1 MAQELDITPDKG
13 LVDELTAAFD
23 LRDSNA
29 RALMALV
36 QKLFN
41 YDSAQEQIMHI
52 ATGGGKTYLMAAFIE
67 YLRRQGYKNVV
78 IVTPSLVIQ
87 DKTVGNFSPASRKHI
102 AGVPAQD
109 APLVFTPKNLY
120 EWGAAQ
126 SRIGASDNNT
136 RLFIFNVHQII
147 APKKN
152 AAEDSVQRGLRRDNE
167 VWGNVFED
175 LRAMNDLV
183 VILDESHLYT
193 ETAASYNAA
202 IRDLDPS
209 LILGLTAT
217 VKDEQLKP
225 QGEIPGGQVV
235 FKYPLY
241 QAIKDKNVKT
251 PVIAARIDGY
261 GENEELQLKDA
272 LVLLER
278 KAIAYAAYAG
288 EKNLPVVNPI
298 LFVVCEDV
306 NHAKSIESLLASP
319 AFFGDHESVLRVDS
333 DAVEK
338 DATVR
343 QRLEDVDLP
352 GSPVRAV
359 VSVAMLGEGWDVKN
373 VGVICS
379 LRVSAST
386 VLTQQ
391 VMGRGLRLP
400 YGEYTKEF
408 VIDELD
414 IIAHESF
421 ESALRDENVLKS
433 FYSNDLLEEGKK
445 PKVERKKP
453 PTGDAEGT
461 GLGSDTVSGT
471 ESGTSTTTSTGTG
484 TSAGRGGSTAV
495 DRNVAVPDS
504 DRSASDHSEE
514 SNEENT
520 TTLRNLDE
528 VIPDDTDQEPLDFT
542 GRVEA
547 VDYPAKDGISFWF
560 PRSDLSRTQPT
571 PFDPAKIN
579 NDVLTSAAGQVTDS
593 GEPIDRKAVSI
604 SYKTRKL
611 SLISVEGAEGESTA
625 VDAAQVV
632 DALTADI
639 RKQQFMERT
648 SDQKFIRVLTGRIRV
663 FVEAVTVPWTER
675 SLARALDAL
684 IPVFRNAVK
693 SQKQKLSY
701 VRELRPLELPVERV
715 LHLPDSRI
723 VEQRV
728 DMAALENFSR
738 TTYFGPYQKSLFG
751 VAKFDAKGTEYALAE
766 LLEKSSDV
774 TWWKRLD
781 ENREETYIMWTSTS
795 VGSGS
800 GRYYPDFVVYEKDSE
815 RYWIVEG
822 KRSDEVETAAVQAKA
837 AATLETLNRLD
848 EDARFDG
855 QRWGYIIVNE
865 KQLARPGITWNDVKQ
880 YQIHSAVEA

>member
-1 MAQELDITPDKG
+1 MAQALDITPDKG
-13 LVDELTAAFD
+13 LVDELAAAFD

-36 QKLFN
+36 QQLFN
-41 YDSAQEQIMHI
+41 YDPAQEQIMHI

-67 YLRRQGYKNVV
+67 YLRRQGHNHVV
-78 IVTPSLVIQ
+78 IITPSLVIQ
-87 DKTVGNFSPASRKHI
+87 DKTVANFTPASRKHI

-109 APLVFTPKNLY
+109 APLVFTPKNLH

-126 SRIGASDNNT
+126 SQIGASGNNT
-136 RLFIFNVHQII
+136 KLFIFNVHQII

-152 AAEDSVQRGLRRDNE
+152 TAKDSVQRGLRRDNE

-175 LRAMNDLV
+175 LKAAGDLA

-217 VKDEQLKP
+217 VKDEQFKP
-225 QGEIPGGQVV
+225 QGDIPAGQVV

-241 QAIKDKNVKT
+241 EAIKNQNVKT
-251 PVIAARIDGY
+251 PVIAARVDGY

-278 KAIAYAAYAG
+278 KAFAYAAYAG
-288 EKNLPVVNPI
+288 EKNLPAVKPI

-319 AFFGDHESVLRVDS
+319 AFFGDQESVLRVDS

-338 DATVR
+338 NATVR

-352 GSPVRAV
+352 ESPVRAV

-400 YGEYTKEF
+400 FGEYTNVD

-433 FYSNDLLEEGKK
+433 FYANDLLEEGRK
-445 PKVERKKP
+445 PKVEKKKP
-453 PTGDAEGT
+453 FADAVSNAGF
-461 GLGSDTVSGT
+461 GLGLNSGT
-471 ESGTSTTTSTGTG
+471 DTRFPAISNTGIAS
-484 TSAGRGGSTAV
+484 SAGQGGVTAV
-495 DRNVAVPDS
+495 DSVGNGTGGTAHRGDF
-504 DRSASDHSEE
+504 D
-514 SNEENT
+514 EENAAT
-520 TTLRNLDE
+520 IRNLDE
-528 VIPDDTDQEPLDFT
+528 VIPDDTDQEQFDFT
-542 GRVEA
+542 GKVEA
-547 VDYPAKDGISFWF
+547 VDYQVKPGITFWF
-560 PRSDLSRTQPT
+560 PRSDLARVQPA

-579 NDVLTSAAGQVTDS
+579 NDVLTSAARQVTDS

-604 SYKTRKL
+604 SRKMRRL
-611 SLISVEGAEGESTA
+611 SLISVEGAEGESRA
-625 VDAAQVV
+625 VNEGLVV
-632 DALTADI
+632 DALTSDI

-648 SDQKFIRVLTGRIRV
+648 SDEKFIRILKGRVRV
-663 FVEAVTVPWTER
+663 FVDAVTVPWTER

-684 IPVFRNAVK
+684 IPVFRSAVM

-701 VRELRPLELPVERV
+701 VRELKPLEIPVEDT

-723 VEQRV
+723 VEERV
-728 DMAALENFSR
+728 NMADLENFSR
-738 TTYFGPYQKSLFG
+738 TTYFGPYKKSLFE
-751 VAKFDAKGTEYALAE
+751 VAKFDAKGTEFALAE
-766 LLEKSSDV
+766 LLEKSGEV

-781 ENREETYIMWTSTS
+781 ENREDSYIMWTSTS

-800 GRYYPDFVVYEKDSE
+800 GRYYPDFVVYENDLN

-822 KRSDEVETAAVQAKA
+822 KRSDEVESVAVQAKA
-837 AATLETLNRLD
+837 GATLETLNRLD
-848 EDARFDG
+848 EDERFDG

-865 KQLARPGITWNDVKQ
+865 KQLARPGITWGDVKQ
-880 YQIHSAVEA
+880 YQIHSALEA